1 MSHSVLARELMSHPV
16 RRLTTHATVRDA
28 AEFLLRHGISGAPAV
43 DEHGQWQGV
52 FTMNDIARY
61 VASRVV
67 RHHETQSLEARAPV
81 TDSSRSD
88 LEQFGATRVE
98 EVMTRGLVTVFPSA
112 TLDQVVR
119 SMHAFKVH
127 RVFVI
132 DEKQNEIEGVI
143 TTLDV
148 IRWLN
153 ASGKG

>member
-81 TDSSRSD
+81 TDSSRSRW
-88 LEQFGATRVE
+88 ACMCSSTR
-98 EVMTRGLVTVFPSA
+98 RRLS
-112 TLDQVVR
+112 
-119 SMHAFKVH
+119 
-127 RVFVI
+127 
-132 DEKQNEIEGVI
+132 
-143 TTLDV
+143 
-148 IRWLN
+148 
-153 ASGKG
+153 SGKPPLLLCSIENPA